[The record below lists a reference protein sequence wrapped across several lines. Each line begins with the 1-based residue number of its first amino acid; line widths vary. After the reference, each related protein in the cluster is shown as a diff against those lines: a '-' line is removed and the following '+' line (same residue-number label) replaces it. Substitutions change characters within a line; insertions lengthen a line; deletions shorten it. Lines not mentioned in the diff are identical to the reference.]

1 MSTKKNY
8 SKLKSVKHSKKTDN
22 DNDDVKLLKDVE
34 QVQDAFS
41 KAEER
46 SLDIKA
52 FSKKMVVSEKKPS
65 KTISEKRKKMMYT
78 LNNGTQSRKRNMYHY
93 YYQNPFS
100 IAFRPFDLRNI
111 PKVFNEK
118 LFSMLI
124 SLKMFQINDQS
135 IHEGNMITAGF
146 TLIYLPS
153 ALMLS
158 IFHKLYL
165 FGKLPYSIYAKI
177 RTRGLANKVEKLFKT
192 IINDIYSDK
201 KYLLLQES
209 ADANFKTNREEPYYG
224 EKHKKYSYEF
234 VSKLSAL
241 FMYLSIRELE
251 INNKTYG
258 HHEILD
264 RVSLS
269 QPIRL
274 IKDQI
279 LTIYNEES
287 KDDILTWFQDNYTFI
302 FPDINLRL
310 PILTPIQNIN
320 YGMTVQNLMGQQQ
333 QFNQAYQNQMYKNPR
348 LRNISKDK
356 QNMRHGLVNPAF
368 QMGQPLTLAQP
379 GTSPITTSPQDIHHN
394 YHYQY

>member
-8 SKLKSVKHSKKTDN
+8 SKIKSVKHSKKADN
-22 DNDDVKLLKDVE
+22 DINDDSKLVKDVE
-34 QVQDAFS
+34 QVQDAFA
-41 KAEER
+41 KAEHD
-46 SLDIKA
+46 SLDIK
-52 FSKKMVVSEKKPS
+52 SP
-65 KTISEKRKKMMYT
+65 KTISEKRQKMMYT
-78 LNNGTQSRKRNMYHY
+78 LNSKKISGKRNMYHY

-100 IAFRPFDLRNI
+100 IAVRPFDLRNI

-124 SLKMFQINDQS
+124 SLTMFQIKDQS
-135 IHEGNMITAGF
+135 IYEGNLITAGF
-146 TLIYLPS
+146 TILGLPS
-153 ALMLS
+153 VLFHS
-158 IFHKLYL
+158 ILHKLYL
-165 FGKLPYSIYAKI
+165 LAKLPYSIYSKI

-201 KYLLLQES
+201 KYLLLQQS

-224 EKHKKYSYEF
+224 EKNKKYSYEF

-241 FMYLSIRELE
+241 FIYLSIRELE

-279 LTIYNEES
+279 LNIYNEES

-302 FPDINLRL
+302 YPDVNLRL
-310 PILTPIQNIN
+310 PILTPTQNIN

-333 QFNQAYQNQMYKNPR
+333 QFNQAYQKQVHQDPR
-348 LRNISKDK
+348 IQKISLEQ
-356 QNMRHGLVNPAF
+356 QNMRQRPGGIVNPAF
-368 QMGQPLTLAQP
+368 QMGQPLMLAQP
-379 GTSPITTSPQDIHHN
+379 GTGPITTTPQYIQHN
-394 YHYQY
+394 YHYPY